1 MELDFNPEKGDDQ
14 KISEE
19 TETCKNNFSDYT
31 LPECICATNGVF
43 LSVSNG
49 GKMFFFDIKTGK
61 RFSETLDIPYT
72 QGGYDYIDN
81 TFWFYKSDSATPV
94 LKSFKVDGFK
104 SKAELSDSTNKN
116 FNEFAKKRTSKTIE
130 EQKSDHRIATR
141 TLEGF
146 LKKLGNKRVENF
158 IPESKQNH
166 DIHQSLF
173 MIMYA
178 IGKGCEQ
185 MDVVMSE
192 FDSLYPDLIEE
203 RLACQTKLFRS
214 EYASSVS

>member
-1 MELDFNPEKGDDQ
+1 
-14 KISEE
+14 
-19 TETCKNNFSDYT
+19 
-31 LPECICATNGVF
+31 
-43 LSVSNG
+43 
-49 GKMFFFDIKTGK
+49 MFFFDLKTGK
-61 RFSETLDIPYT
+61 RSSETLDIPNT
-72 QGGYDYIDN
+72 HGGYDYLDN
-81 TFWFYKSDSATPV
+81 TFWFYKNNQDAPV

-104 SKAELSDSTNKN
+104 SKEELTDVTKKN
-116 FNEFAKKRTSKTIE
+116 FSEFAKKRTSKTIE
-130 EQKSDHRIATR
+130 EQKSQHRIPPR

-146 LKKLGNKRVENF
+146 LKKLGNKRHENT
-158 IPESKQNH
+158 IPESKQNQ

-192 FDSLYPDLIEE
+192 LDSLYPDLVEE

-214 EYASSVS
+214 EYASSVSDHYLFMNNFCSFKP